1 MSWIIG
7 QYLRELPYIK
17 EKGDIESDTYNN
29 AILIEKAI
37 NDMDEKGLL
46 TDFEKDVII
55 AIVQGFNFSEI
66 SRLLSTDRQRVS
78 NTFTAVTDRIA
89 YILGGEFTDT
99 AFLEQLDADDFMEQN
114 IEELFKRKLP
124 RMT

>member
-1 MSWIIG
+1 MSWIIS

-37 NDMDEKGLL
+37 NDMDDKGLL

-55 AIVQGFNFSEI
+55 AVVQGFNFSEV

-78 NTFTAVTDRIA
+78 NTFTAITDRIA

-99 AFLEQLDADDFMEQN
+99 AFLEQLDSDDFMEQD